1 MIGFSR
7 LLDRP
12 ARAAVALLL
21 RRDLRAA
28 SPSSTALVLVNPIA
42 PLAELDPA
50 AANELLRAASAAR
63 GAGSTV
69 VIARTASA
77 GGSTSETLPVGD
89 AELVA
94 TTTLSAFRGTRLRAL
109 LTARDIDPLFIAG
122 FPTNLAVDST
132 ARHAVELRYRVTVLA
147 DACAAHDRAAH
158 DAAIEVTLPR
168 VVHAI
173 GGRPDH

>member
-28 SPSSTALVLVNPIA
+28 SPASTALVLVNPIA

-69 VIARTASA
+69 VIAR
-77 GGSTSETLPVGD
+77 
-89 AELVA
+89 
-94 TTTLSAFRGTRLRAL
+94 GTR
-109 LTARDIDPLFIAG
+109 G
-122 FPTNLAVDST
+122 S
-132 ARHAVELRYRVTVLA
+132 
-147 DACAAHDRAAH
+147 
-158 DAAIEVTLPR
+158 
-168 VVHAI
+168 
-173 GGRPDH
+173 

>member
-50 AANELLRAASAAR
+50 GERAATNRECRAR
-63 GAGSTV
+63 
-69 VIARTASA
+69 R
-77 GGSTSETLPVGD
+77 
-89 AELVA
+89 
-94 TTTLSAFRGTRLRAL
+94 
-109 LTARDIDPLFIAG
+109 
-122 FPTNLAVDST
+122 
-132 ARHAVELRYRVTVLA
+132 RVR
-147 DACAAHDRAAH
+147 CDRAH
-158 DAAIEVTLPR
+158 GERRWQHERDAP
-168 VVHAI
+168 
-173 GGRPDH
+173 GR